1 MEKVIIIGG
10 GLSGLAIGYYLKKK
24 NISFKIL
31 EAQNRVGGRIETIQ
45 GNCNTPMEMG
55 ATWFSEVHQH
65 LIDLLQELEIE
76 YFEQH
81 AEGKAVFKTK
91 SFEPAQ
97 IFYVPHSDS
106 PSYRIRGG
114 TFAILKKLIEYIGEE
129 NIITN
134 SEIIKIADKGDYI
147 SLLDNAGKTH
157 YAQQVVSTAP
167 PQILASTIMIEP
179 TLPSEIFELMQNVQT
194 WMSGSIKFAV
204 EYKEPFWLK
213 NGFSGTIF
221 SQSGIIVE
229 MYDHTNFEQDK
240 FALMG
245 FLNASAANYTFEQR
259 EAFVVEQIE
268 TLFGAIVT
276 KNMSYHDKI
285 WDHKY
290 ILTAN
295 PKFLI
300 AHQNNGHAL
309 LQEPLLN
316 GKLYLSGTETATS
329 HPGYLEGAIAS
340 ALKTVTQIIVM
351 QPLKK

>member
-1 MEKVIIIGG
+1 
-10 GLSGLAIGYYLKKK
+10 
-24 NISFKIL
+24 
-31 EAQNRVGGRIETIQ
+31 
-45 GNCNTPMEMG
+45 
-55 ATWFSEVHQH
+55 
-65 LIDLLQELEIE
+65 
-76 YFEQH
+76 
-81 AEGKAVFKTK
+81 
-91 SFEPAQ
+91 
-97 IFYVPHSDS
+97 
-106 PSYRIRGG
+106 
-114 TFAILKKLIEYIGEE
+114 LKKLIEYIGEE

-134 SEIIKIADKGDYI
+134 SEIIKIADKGDHI
-147 SLLDNAGKTH
+147 SLLDNAGKIH
-157 YAQQVVSTAP
+157 HGQQVISTVS
-167 PQILASTIMIEP
+167 PQILASTITIEP
-179 TLPSEIFELMQNVQT
+179 ALPSELLELMQNVQT

-268 TLFGAIVT
+268 TLFGSIVT
-276 KNMSYHDKI
+276 KNISYHDKI

-295 PKFLI
+295 PKFLM

-340 ALKTVTQIIVM
+340 AQKTVTQIIVM